1 MEIKAELKKP
11 YTNEQ
16 RIKFIVENNHKLGY
30 ELKETD
36 TSLIAWG
43 YSKEEKQQQEQERI
57 KTLTMTKRNFAI
69 ALRDYFNIP
78 YQTLKQTIA
87 QSDDALLEWDLCVEL
102 LRGNPLIDIMANQ
115 MGISSKMLDYIFQ
128 KANGE
133 DVEMPIENISG
144 GEAS

>member
-1 MEIKAELKKP
+1 MEIKAELLKP

-30 ELKETD
+30 VIEETD
-36 TSLIAWG
+36 KSLIAWG
-43 YSKEEKQQQEQERI
+43 YSEEEKQQQEQERI

-69 ALRDYFNIP
+69 ALRDYFSIP

-133 DVEMPIENISG
+133 DVEMPIE
-144 GEAS
+144 EV